1 MSAFVRK
8 LRCFTGLISK
18 EPLQR
23 DFAPS
28 PSTASGGRNRL
39 TVGGGAPA
47 KHAAGSAF
55 MKRKLKDLDL
65 PMQRLCECTSHNP
78 NIAYCTGGCLQCP
91 VKDCAYYI
99 LNFSNTVLDVYS

>member
-1 MSAFVRK
+1 MFYGAHFKKSPRSAT
-8 LRCFTGLISK
+8 LRPRQA
-18 EPLQR
+18 PLGP
-23 DFAPS
+23 D
-28 PSTASGGRNRL
+28 GNRL
-39 TVGGGAPA
+39 TVGGSTPA